1 MCQVIHYLDT
11 IRPQELVAQML
22 AASYLLV
29 ADGLRISVSEYMV
42 SPLLTYQLDEL
53 YASTASLLPS
63 LYMPSK
69 LLHHWVECFQ

>member
-1 MCQVIHYLDT
+1 MFQVMHYLDT

-29 ADGLRISVSEYMV
+29 ADGLKTSLSDYMV
-42 SPLLTYQLDEL
+42 SPLLAQQLNEL
-53 YASTASLLPS
+53 YTSTASLLPS

-69 LLHHWVECFQ
+69 LLCH